1 MTTTKQVKKTTKK
14 AASAKKST
22 ITSVEK
28 VEDAVNEATAEVS
41 QTATSFINTVNEAIE
56 NARTMSKQAWLAGL
70 GVFGRSVEEVQDVYN
85 QANKDITSRYS
96 KINQDGQK
104 LVQDLV
110 VRGEKVQGDAQ
121 VLLKEG
127 RANIEQQIEV
137 AKNRMTGLVSVID
150 IPARLQKIS
159 DKLEALSKDLKKAA

>member
-1 MTTTKQVKKTTKK
+1 MSTTKQTKKTANT
-14 AASAKKST
+14 KKST

-28 VEDAVNEATAEVS
+28 VEAAVNEATAEAS
-41 QTATSFINTVNEAIE
+41 QTATSFINTVNETIE
-56 NARTMSKQAWLAGL
+56 NARTMSKQAWLASL
-70 GVFGRSVEEVQDVYN
+70 GAFGRSVEEVQGAYS
-85 QANKDITSRYS
+85 QANEDLTNRYS

-110 VRGEKVQGDAQ
+110 VRGEKVQGDAE

-137 AKNRMTGLVSVID
+137 AKSRLTSLVSVID
-150 IPARLQKIS
+150 IPAKLQKIS
-159 DKLEALSKDLKKAA
+159 DKLETLSKDLKKAA

>member
-1 MTTTKQVKKTTKK
+1 MTTTKQTKKTANT
-14 AASAKKST
+14 KKST

-28 VEDAVNEATAEVS
+28 VEAAVNEATAEAS
-41 QTATSFINTVNEAIE
+41 QTATSFINTVNETIE
-56 NARTMSKQAWLAGL
+56 NARSMGKQAWLASL
-70 GVFGRSVEEVQDVYN
+70 GVFGRSVEEVQDAYS
-85 QANKDITSRYS
+85 QANKDLTTRYS
-96 KINQDGQK
+96 KINEDGQK
-104 LVQDLV
+104 IVQDLV
-110 VRGEKVQGDAQ
+110 VRGEKVQGDAE

>member
-1 MTTTKQVKKTTKK
+1 MTTPKQTKKTATNKTSK
-14 AASAKKST
+14 TTA

-28 VEDAVNEATAEVS
+28 VEAAVKEATAEAS
-41 QTATSFINTVNEAIE
+41 QTATSFINTVNETIE
-56 NARTMSKQAWLAGL
+56 NARTMSKQAWLASL
-70 GVFGRSVEEVQDVYN
+70 GVFGRSVEEVQGAYS
-85 QANKDITSRYS
+85 QANKDLTNRYS
-96 KINQDGQK
+96 KINEDGQK

-110 VRGEKVQGDAQ
+110 VRGEKVQGDAE

-127 RANIEQQIEV
+127 RANVEQQIEL